1 MAKGNINDKAAE
13 QLAMLK
19 EQARM
24 QQEINGSLEGYMEGL
39 KKVKAINDTI
49 NANKKIQEKLEH
61 NLLELKTKLKTAT
74 AAEIPLIIE
83 SIKLEKQKLKILEQ
97 QNENFKEQGKLLVNN
112 LKEVNK
118 MNLLLAKTGAGAVK
132 MLSSLPGLYKQGV
145 GELKSLGLLDMAKAT
160 KTAALQMG
168 IFSNQSK
175 GFEKNIRNA
184 AINTSMMGVGLE
196 DLAKMQ
202 SSYSE
207 ELGRTVILSQQGL
220 ESMAAM
226 GKATGLGAE
235 GAAKMAAD
243 MENQGISAEKTA
255 DYTERTMNDAH
266 KMGLNTSKVMK
277 NMASNMKMLNKYN
290 FKGGVQGLA
299 KMAKTATKLGV
310 DMNMVSGMADK
321 LFDIEGAV
329 DMSAQMQVM
338 GGEWAKLADPFKLMY
353 MARNDMEGLMESMGK
368 AAESSVTFNK
378 ANGEL
383 SISAME
389 MHRLRK
395 IAEQTGVSYEE
406 LATAGKNARKFTE
419 VKKQMGFSFDK
430 ETQEFIANTA
440 TFKDGKATIMID
452 GKPKLVQQL
461 TSADQSALKNQI
473 TQKQSMKEMAEQS
486 MNFDESLKGLIDSL
500 KVAALP
506 LIDTLNKELI
516 PRIKGLFQQMKDE
529 DWFGKIGEFAKTVGT
544 IVGKITGFFIEYP
557 KITMAAMAAAPFLKA
572 VMWVANGLSLAKGFM
587 MGTKGFGGM
596 GGGSGGG
603 IDSGGGSMIGNLL
616 RGGKKGGMGRNLLAA
631 TTKMGKKGGFGFGGK
646 MTLGSSLAKG
656 SKAFTGLGI
665 AGLGLDVGRGMLD
678 DENSEVGKAM
688 GVGSTAASWAGTGA
702 MIGSVIPGLG
712 TAAGGIIGGIAG
724 AGKGIYDEYFS
735 DEAEEREKS
744 RSLGIVNDGI
754 IKFNEKDKFMRVNDG
769 ILASTSEGQ
778 LDKAAKTLTGG
789 NTMKIEFGEIHFK
802 FDELKVTSPGG
813 PGVAIDMLKDP
824 QFIRTITQK
833 IQNEVQKAIE
843 GGKPK

>member
-1 MAKGNINDKAAE
+1 MASQGDKLNALAKE
-13 QLAMLK
+13 QLELLK
-19 EQARM
+19 AQALAR
-24 QQEINGSLEGYMEGL
+24 QEISGSLEGYMKGIQNL
-39 KKVKAINDTI
+39 KAIEETLKA
-49 NANKKIQEKLEH
+49 NAKIQAEFEAKILELRKKRVTASKADKKIIGEQLALEQEKLKVL
-61 NLLELKTKLKTAT
+61 NSQTDVLKKNGD
-74 AAEIPLIIE
+74 
-83 SIKLEKQKLKILEQ
+83 IL
-97 QNENFKEQGKLLVNN
+97 VDN

-118 MNLLLAKTGAGAVK
+118 MNLLITKTGAGAVK
-132 MLSSLPGLYKQGV
+132 MLSSLPGLYKKGV

-168 IFSNQSK
+168 IFSEQSK

-184 AINTSMMGVGLE
+184 AINTNMMGVGLE

-207 ELGRTVILSQQGL
+207 ELGRTVILNQQGL
-220 ESMAAM
+220 EAMAAM
-226 GKATGLGAE
+226 SKATGLGAE

-243 MENQGISAEKTA
+243 MENQGLSAEKTA
-255 DYTERTMNDAH
+255 AYTEQTMNDAH

-353 MARNDMEGLMESMGK
+353 MARNDMDGLMESMGK

-378 ANGEL
+378 ANGEM

-389 MHRLRK
+389 MHKLRK

-419 VKKQMGFSFDK
+419 IKKQMGYNFDK
-430 ETQEFIANTA
+430 DTQEFIANTA
-440 TFKDGKATIMID
+440 TFKDGKASIMIK
-452 GKPKLVQQL
+452 GEPKLISQL
-461 TSADQSALKNQI
+461 TSADKDALKAQI

-506 LIDTLNKELI
+506 LIDSLNTELI

-529 DWFGKIGEFAKTVGT
+529 DWFGKIGEFAKTIGGV
-544 IVGKITGFFIEYP
+544 VAKITGFFIEYP
-557 KITMAAMAAAPFLKA
+557 KITMAAMAAGPLLKA
-572 VMWVANGLSLAKGFM
+572 AMWFTNGLSLAKGFM
-587 MGTKGFGGM
+587 MGTKGGM
-596 GGGSGGG
+596 GGGTGGG
-603 IDSGGGSMIGNLL
+603 TG
-616 RGGKKGGMGRNLLAA
+616 GGMGMKAFGQVKGAGMAA
-631 TTKMGKKGGFGFGGK
+631 NFKGG
-646 MTLGSSLAKG
+646 LGSTVAKLG
-656 SKAFTGLGI
+656 GVVAGLTAAYSEFSENSENGMGTGENVGRTASKGAG
-665 AGLGLDVGRGMLD
+665 AGLGAWGG
-678 DENSEVGKAM
+678 
-688 GVGSTAASWAGTGA
+688 AAAGA
-702 MIGSVIPGLG
+702 AIGSAVPVIG
-712 TAAGGIIGGIAG
+712 TIIGGLIGGALGAWGGSELGEAG
-724 AGKGIYDEYFS
+724 GDAIFGDEQKKGNS
-735 DEAEEREKS
+735 S
-744 RSLGIVNDGI
+744 GIVLNDGI
-754 IKFNEKDKFMRVNDG
+754 IKFNDKDKFTKVNDG
-769 ILASTSEGQ
+769 TMIAGTNENGNKDLA
-778 LDKAAKTLTGG
+778 KALGGSGGTL
-789 NTMKIEFGEIHFK
+789 KIEFGELHFK
-802 FDELKVTSPGG
+802 FDELKVTSPGS

-824 QFIRTITQK
+824 QFIRNITRM
-833 IQNEVQKAIE
+833 IHSETERAINQTSK
-843 GGKPK
+843 G